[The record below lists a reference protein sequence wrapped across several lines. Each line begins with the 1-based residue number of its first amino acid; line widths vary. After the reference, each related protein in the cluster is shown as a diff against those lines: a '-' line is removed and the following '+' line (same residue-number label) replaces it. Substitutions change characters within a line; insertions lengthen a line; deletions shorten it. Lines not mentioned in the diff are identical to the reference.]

1 MCINSALISRP
12 QRTAKNRKIRSTPF
26 CTICEA
32 GVEIEENKF
41 KNHTIRSLTMKRL
54 PGMGGGGAANLQQ
67 LARQAQKM
75 QEQMEQITTEL
86 EAKEYTAAAGG
97 GAVSATVTG
106 KMEVKNI
113 DIKPEVIDPDDAEM
127 LGDLVAAAVNEALR
141 AAANEK
147 EEKLGAISGGMSLP
161 GIL

>member
-1 MCINSALISRP
+1 
-12 QRTAKNRKIRSTPF
+12 
-26 CTICEA
+26 
-32 GVEIEENKF
+32 
-41 KNHTIRSLTMKRL
+41 MKARL
-54 PGMGGGGAANLQQ
+54 PQGMGGGGAANLQQ

-127 LGDLVAAAVNEALR
+127 LGDLVAAARRLR
-141 AAANEK
+141 GTAVIELRPSSSARVFISPPRPCLAA
-147 EEKLGAISGGMSLP
+147 S
-161 GIL
+161 